1 MSKRHICFFVLLIVH
16 CQLSIVNC
24 LIAAEPKP
32 VKYKTLLAEAKAAI
46 KSGRNQAKAAQNLL
60 AIVNCEDIKK
70 DQRAEIYYMAEEL
83 ERSINEGEN
92 RKNYLRQPY
101 DTVKFFST
109 ILNMYGHI
117 LRCDSLEMIPN
128 EKGELRYKYR
138 QHGRDLLLT
147 YRPNLLNGGKF
158 LLKRNKYAESYSYFD
173 MFIESAKAPI
183 FEYYTTIR
191 KDTMLARAAYWATV
205 AAYNDNKP
213 HKALSHIDQ
222 AIEGA
227 DTTLR
232 ISLQE
237 YKVRCYEVLKEDSLW
252 FANLVEGARL
262 YPHHDYF
269 YLHLMD
275 IYSERKQYADGLSLC
290 DSMLVRVGERAI
302 YHYGRSRMLLGL
314 QDYDACIAA
323 SDEALRLDTAMTDA
337 YYNKGVAYLNKAVAF
352 AETAC
357 NDIRNPK
364 CKRDRETLQSL
375 YRSAL
380 APMERVRQQLP
391 ADEKRWASP
400 LYRIYLNLN
409 MGKEFAEMEKILNA
423 Q

>member
-1 MSKRHICFFVLLIVH
+1 MNKRHICFFVLLIAT
-16 CQLSIVNC
+16 CQLSVVNS

-46 KSGRNQAKAAQNLL
+46 KSGKNQAKAAQNLL
-60 AIVNCEDIKK
+60 GIVNREDIKK

-83 ERSINEGEN
+83 ERSINEAEN

-109 ILNMYGHI
+109 ILNMYAYL
-117 LRCDSLEMIPN
+117 LRCDSLEQIPN
-128 EKGELRYKYR
+128 EKGELRYRYR
-138 QHGRDLLLT
+138 GRGRDILLA
-147 YRPNLLNGGKF
+147 YRSNLLNGGKF
-158 LLKRNKYAESYSYFD
+158 LLKRNRYAESYPYFD
-173 MFIESAKAPI
+173 MYIESARRPV
-183 FEYYTTIR
+183 FEYYSSIR
-191 KDTMLARAAYWATV
+191 KDTLLARAAYWATV
-205 AAYNDNKP
+205 AAYNDNQP
-213 HKALSHIDQ
+213 RRTLSHIDE

-227 DTTLR
+227 DSTLR
-232 ISLQE
+232 VSLQE

-252 FANLVEGARL
+252 LENLILGARL
-262 YPHHDYF
+262 YPQHDYF
-269 YLHLMD
+269 FLHLMD
-275 IYSERKQYADGLSLC
+275 VYVENQRYADGLALC
-290 DSMLVRVGERAI
+290 DSMLVRAGDRAL

-314 QDYDACIAA
+314 QDYDGCIAA
-323 SDEALRLDTAMTDA
+323 TDKALQLDTTMIEA

-364 CKRDRETLQSL
+364 CKRDRETLSQL
-375 YRSAL
+375 YRAAL
-380 APMERVRQQLP
+380 DPMEHVRRQMP
-391 ADEKRWASP
+391 DDEKRWASP

-409 MGKEFAEMEKILNA
+409 MGKEFAEMERILNA